1 MKGKFP
7 RENTLKPY
15 SRSYLSMFGEQPLQQ
30 PIFVALA
37 LLSAVFTIGYFW
49 GNRFNRKLFLALYDE
64 LTEVI
69 KPENREYGNI
79 GGTGEYY
86 ANFRLNKES
95 SLDRIEAKFTFL
107 PRNMWPYLP
116 FAMLVD
122 KCDKLLLVFHFK
134 EKQQNDGHIIEAGY
148 AKSRKAKI
156 ADIDQLNRTNTKW
169 GKHDYYVYWKNKKT
183 LARFKQL
190 INAAGDP
197 GGVTHIACI
206 PDQKKCFI
214 FMVPLK
220 GHIVKNLSPV
230 YEGILSRI
238 GGAGNREILPDVPED
253 DETSSA

>member
-7 RENTLKPY
+7 QENNLKRY
-15 SRSYLSMFGEQPLQQ
+15 SRSYLPMFGEQPLQQ
-30 PIFVALA
+30 PMFVALA
-37 LLSAVFTIGYFW
+37 LISAVFTVGYFW

-107 PRNMWPYLP
+107 PRHMWPYLP
-116 FAMLVD
+116 FAMLID
-122 KCDKLLLVFHFK
+122 KYDKLLIALHV
-134 EKQQNDGHIIEAGY
+134 KQKLSDEGHIIEAAY
-148 AKSRKAKI
+148 AKTWKARI
-156 ADIDQLNRTNTKW
+156 ANIDQLNKANAKW
-169 GKHDYYVYWKNKKT
+169 GKHDYYVYWKSKKT
-183 LARFKQL
+183 YAKFKEL
-190 INAAGDP
+190 IGAMSDP
-197 GGVTHIACI
+197 GGIRHIAFI

-220 GHIVKNLSPV
+220 GHVVKDLAPI
-230 YEGILSRI
+230 YEGILSLNRKP
-238 GGAGNREILPDVPED
+238 GADLSGDSLPLIE
-253 DETSSA
+253 E

>member
-1 MKGKFP
+1 
-7 RENTLKPY
+7 
-15 SRSYLSMFGEQPLQQ
+15 MFGEQPLQQ
-30 PIFVALA
+30 PMFVALA

-95 SLDRIEAKFTFL
+95 SLERIEAKFTFL

-122 KCDKLLLVFHFK
+122 KYDKLLLVFHFK
-134 EKQQNDGHIIEAGY
+134 EMQYNDGHVIETGY
-148 AKSRKAKI
+148 AKSRRAKI
-156 ADIDQLNRTNTKW
+156 GDIDQFNKVNAKW
-169 GKHDYYVYWKNKKT
+169 GKHDFYVYWKTKKT
-183 LARFKQL
+183 YGRFKDL
-190 INAAGDP
+190 MNATGDP
-197 GGVTHIACI
+197 GGIRHIAYL

-214 FMVPLK
+214 YMAPQK
-220 GHIVKNLSPV
+220 GHLVKDLSQI
-230 YEGILSRI
+230 YQRM
-238 GGAGNREILPDVPED
+238 LPHGEQ
-253 DETSSA
+253 